1 MRWKAA
7 ARAGAAARQMRDRQP
22 KPAAQTLLNQS
33 FVFFVVRL

>member
-7 ARAGAAARQMRDRQP
+7 ARGSRGKTMRDRQP